1 MCFADYVFVCLQHL
15 LFISSQGREVCL
27 SMEEKIGMCQT
38 WRSQLCS
45 SPARM
50 KKIRPP
56 WPPMNFPFLWI
67 GRWVSCP
74 TSKMMTLL
82 LPLLFSIQEWL
93 LRSGKSHLFLS
104 PNLKHFWEVI
114 FSIYVKIQQLTDL
127 LSGNQKLKPDL
138 NMEEIGLSTFDGEK
152 KSETSGKSKINLP
165 QYVIVNWHWNII
177 RNTFSFVLFSAILGA
192 FSASAILIAHL
203 PRRCDPSTEWWQ
215 GKIFYEIFPTSFH
228 DSDNNGVHNL
238 NGVILKLDYLSN
250 KLNVDAVH
258 LNSIFEASDYPSSY
272 LDIINCT
279 KVDPLLGDM
288 KTFQDLVTS
297 ITKRNMSLV
306 LDIHVDRLP
315 GISGASVLS
324 EEPSLI
330 VEDTMKFWLHRGVH
344 GFFLKVISHRNLSFW
359 LFIFCH

>member
-1 MCFADYVFVCLQHL
+1 
-15 LFISSQGREVCL
+15 
-27 SMEEKIGMCQT
+27 
-38 WRSQLCS
+38 
-45 SPARM
+45 
-50 KKIRPP
+50 
-56 WPPMNFPFLWI
+56 
-67 GRWVSCP
+67 
-74 TSKMMTLL
+74 
-82 LPLLFSIQEWL
+82 
-93 LRSGKSHLFLS
+93 
-104 PNLKHFWEVI
+104 
-114 FSIYVKIQQLTDL
+114 
-127 LSGNQKLKPDL
+127 
-138 NMEEIGLSTFDGEK
+138 MEEIGLSTFDGEK

-288 KTFQDLVTS
+288 KTFQELVTS

-324 EEPSLI
+324 EEASLI

-344 GFFLKVISHRNLSFW
+344 GFFLKGLDKFNHQKDLGEKISHWKKMITRFSSGFTKARILITSSDFLVGYTHNHPEAADLHNKFDLVQHHLNREQISTVADQIKQGLHW
-359 LFIFCH
+359 NDGMEAPWVLWSLASIDTPQPAHSVLPGK